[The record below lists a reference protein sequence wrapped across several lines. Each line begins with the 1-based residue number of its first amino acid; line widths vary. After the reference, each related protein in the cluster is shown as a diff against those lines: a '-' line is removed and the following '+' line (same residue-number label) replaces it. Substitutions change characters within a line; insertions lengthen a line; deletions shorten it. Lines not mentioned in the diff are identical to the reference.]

1 MSSETTNGRGMHGVP
16 GGDPDVIQLREI
28 VALVWRRRRVVA
40 LAGALVLGAFAAF
53 ALLKVPAYRAD
64 GRVQVLGEESGLPGL
79 AVDVPAATMP
89 VDPVNSE
96 VQVLRSRT
104 LLDAVADS
112 LVLQLTLGRSPL
124 RRDSI
129 FGELAVVAVVAPG
142 EYILA
147 YTDEGVALLD
157 EDGATL
163 ARARAGEPVRAAGLR
178 LVLRERP
185 SDYPDEIRLELRDR
199 REAGAE
205 VHERLIARAVERT
218 NLIDLSYT
226 GNDPVLAADVVN
238 AIMELGRRRSVERRR
253 EQASA
258 KREFIRGQLTEFEAQ
273 LRQAQADVQVYQEQ
287 SGAVSLESQQAGQIS
302 NILAFERQVEE
313 LSVERQLYVPI
324 LKGLE
329 AAGPADVASF
339 EALSATPA
347 LVKNPAIADLYT
359 RLVLLEVKRDS
370 LVAGPGGARP
380 DNPAVRAV
388 QEQMRLGSA
397 KLVDALREYMR
408 GIDRQVGELRRTIAA
423 LKTQSEG
430 LLPHAAELVRL
441 RQRVEGLRK
450 VYEALQTQL
459 EQTRIEEASERGKLA
474 IIDPAVVPR
483 KPINATGLVDAVLA
497 LMLAGMLGL
506 GSAFLV
512 EHFDDR
518 VRSPRQVSREL
529 GYTVLG
535 AVPWLPGTNGRVS
548 REQSRVQLERLSA
561 PAEAYR
567 MIRVNVTFSHAVK
580 PRKTMMVTSPGPGE
594 GKTTTAVNLA
604 AALAAEGKRTL
615 LVDADLRRSNV
626 HQLLGLKSDVG
637 LSSVLAGQAVLEEA
651 IARTDIEQLDVLPA
665 GPHPPNPAELLVSER
680 MSELLCALADNY
692 HWVVVDAPPML
703 AVADPAS
710 LAPRADGVVMV
721 VKADR
726 TERHALVEAMERLAE
741 VRGDVLGVVVNAFR
755 PGRSEGRYYA
765 YRDYHAH
772 RDGERIGGRLR
783 RAFSGAAGGL
793 SLLVIFAKL
802 AVFGL

>member
-1 MSSETTNGRGMHGVP
+1 MSSEATNGRGVGGAP
-16 GGDPDVIQLREI
+16 GGDADVIQLREI

-40 LAGALVLGAFAAF
+40 AAGALVLGAFAAF
-53 ALLKVPAYRAD
+53 ALMKVPEYRAD

-79 AVDVPAATMP
+79 GVDVPTVSMP

-129 FGELAVVAVVAPG
+129 FRDLAVVDVVQPG
-142 EYILA
+142 DYVLA
-147 YTDEGVALLD
+147 YTDQGVAVLD
-157 EDGATL
+157 EDGVIL
-163 ARARAGEPVRAAGLR
+163 ASARPGEPLLMAGLHVVASERAA
-178 LVLRERP
+178 E
-185 SDYPDEIRLELRDR
+185 YPDEIGFEVRDR

-226 GNDPVLAADVVN
+226 GNDPALAAEVVN
-238 AIMELGRRRSVERRR
+238 TIMELGRRRSVERRR
-253 EQASA
+253 EQAAA
-258 KREFIRGQLTEFEAQ
+258 KREFIGRQLADFEAQ
-273 LRQAQADVQVYQEQ
+273 LRQAQADVQAYQET

-324 LKGLE
+324 LRGLE

-339 EALSATPA
+339 EALAATPA
-347 LVKNPAIADLYT
+347 LAKNPAIADLYS

-388 QEQMRLGSA
+388 QEQMGLGSA
-397 KLVDALREYMR
+397 KLVDALREYMH
-408 GIDRQVGELRRTIAA
+408 GIDRQVGELRRTIAG

-430 LLPHAAELVRL
+430 LLPHAAELARL

-483 KPINATGLVDAVLA
+483 EPTNATGLVHVVLA

-518 VRSPRQVSREL
+518 IRSPRQVSREL

-535 AVPWLPGTNGRVS
+535 AVPWLPGSNGRVS

-580 PRKTMMVTSPGPGE
+580 PRKTMMVTSPAPGE

-604 AALAAEGKRTL
+604 AALAEEGKRTL
-615 LVDADLRRSNV
+615 LIDADLRRSNV
-626 HQLLGLKSDVG
+626 HRLLGLSSEVG

-651 IARTDIEQLDVLPA
+651 IIPSGIDHLDVLPA
-665 GPHPPNPAELLVSER
+665 GPHPPNPAELLASQR
-680 MSELLCALADNY
+680 MEKLLQALAESYD
-692 HWVVVDAPPML
+692 WVVLDAAPML

-710 LAPRADGVVMV
+710 LAPHMDGVLMV
-721 VKADR
+721 VKAGK
-726 TERHALVEAMERLAE
+726 TERHAIVEATGRLSE
-741 VRGDVLGVVVNAFR
+741 VQGDLLGVVVNCFR
-755 PGRSEGRYYA
+755 PGRGESGSYYSCRNYYSEHNGNR
-765 YRDYHAH
+765 R
-772 RDGERIGGRLR
+772 GPLR
-783 RAFSGAAGGL
+783 RFLVHERGL
-793 SLLVIFAKL
+793 T
-802 AVFGL
+802 